1 MPQPFKNLTESLR
14 VQLQPD
20 EAEAVQAIAQGQ
32 DRSVSWVIREA
43 VREYLTRRVPEPE
56 KA

>member
-20 EAEAVQAIAQGQ
+20 EAEAVKAIAESE
-32 DRSVSWVIREA
+32 DRSISYVLRQA
-43 VREYLTRRVPEPE
+43 VVEFLTKKVG
-56 KA
+56 